1 MDPLLRNLLPVGCAS
16 QDIKALAFAQEA
28 RVLPTVE
35 DLTSLEAALKAYPVT
50 VAVIGPDWPK
60 KDRAAA
66 IDLVYTYAASCAVP
80 NDDAPEVVDASIA
93 QALAERAGRAQS
105 VFFNRLL
112 ALLPDPVFYKDRCGR
127 FLAANQAI
135 ARHFGVSDP
144 SFLIGRSDFDF
155 FSSEHAQQAFDD
167 EQEIMLTGRSMEAK
181 LEKETY
187 DDGTETWCLTWKAPL
202 LDQAGRVIGIYGY
215 SRDVTELKNT
225 ESALAT
231 ERHLLEALLTGLPD
245 AIFIKDMQGRFLLAN
260 HVIANWMGTT
270 PAGLRGRKDADFGLP
285 DLVKLYEQ
293 DERAVMATGMPVI
306 NREEMVRTAEGKEL
320 WVLTSKLPY
329 RNPEGKII
337 GLIGIARNISLRKA
351 FDQEL
356 YSAQA
361 EIAALRAEVE
371 RLKAA
376 AGSAG

>member
-1 MDPLLRNLLPVGCAS
+1 MDPLPPNLLPVGCAS

-28 RVLPTVE
+28 RVLPPVD
-35 DLTSLEAALKAYPVT
+35 DLLSLEAALKAYPVT
-50 VAVIGPDWPK
+50 VAILGPDWPNK
-60 KDRAAA
+60 ERAAA
-66 IDLVYTYAASCAVP
+66 IDLIYRYAASCAVP
-80 NDDAPEVVDASIA
+80 KESSPEVMNAAI
-93 QALAERAGRAQS
+93 ALALSERAERAQS

-112 ALLPDPVFYKDRCGR
+112 ALLPDPVFYKDRLGR
-127 FLAANQAI
+127 FLAVNQAI
-135 ARHFGVSDP
+135 ARHFGVTDASV
-144 SFLIGRSDFDF
+144 LIGRSDFDF
-155 FSSEHAQQAFDD
+155 FSAEHAQQAFDD

-181 LEKETY
+181 LERETY
-187 DDGTETWCLTWKAPL
+187 EDGSETWCLTWKAPL

-215 SRDVTELKNT
+215 SRDVTELKST
-225 ESALAT
+225 EAALAT

-245 AIFIKDMQGRFLLAN
+245 AIFIKDLQGRFLLAN
-260 HVIANWMGTT
+260 QVLASWKGTT
-270 PAGLRGRKDADFGLP
+270 PAGLRGRKNVEFDSEELTQMYD
-285 DLVKLYEQ
+285 Q
-293 DERAVMATGMPVI
+293 DDHSVITTGMPII
-306 NREEMVRTAEGKEL
+306 NREEMVRTKDGKEL

-329 RNPEGKII
+329 RNAEGKII

-376 AGSAG
+376 GNTG